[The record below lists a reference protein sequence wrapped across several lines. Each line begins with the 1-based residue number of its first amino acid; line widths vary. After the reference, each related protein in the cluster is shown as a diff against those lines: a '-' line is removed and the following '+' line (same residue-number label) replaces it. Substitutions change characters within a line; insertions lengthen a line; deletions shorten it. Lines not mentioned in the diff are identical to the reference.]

1 MKNGGRLNNTKRK
14 GQTFML
20 SLKKLVCQQH
30 FLEVAGFFFGKH
42 ITNTS

>member
-20 SLKKLVCQQH
+20 SLEKLVCQH
-30 FLEVAGFFFGKH
+30 FLEVAGFVFGKH

>member
-1 MKNGGRLNNTKRK
+1 MKKGGRLNNTKRK

-20 SLKKLVCQQH
+20 SEKLVCQH